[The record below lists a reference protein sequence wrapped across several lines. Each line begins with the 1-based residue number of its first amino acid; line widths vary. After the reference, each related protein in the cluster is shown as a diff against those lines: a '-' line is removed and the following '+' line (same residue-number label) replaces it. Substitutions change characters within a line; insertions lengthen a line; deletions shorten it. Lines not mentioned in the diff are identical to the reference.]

1 MLVTELKE
9 LIKTTIKESQLGN
22 EEITEQITKG
32 FRDSLGSAFEESD
45 IYKQWQ
51 KPVKNKLLTSSEDT
65 KQFNTGSG
73 KSYKALYGISKDTEL
88 SDGGFNSLDDFLM
101 AVNNRGVAPDR
112 RLSKDLEEGV
122 GSAGGFLLPELFEAQ
137 LMDLN
142 LSEEIVRPRCKVYGI
157 PRAKGNSIS
166 IPAYEDTSHE
176 TGIAG
181 VRAYWTQEKG
191 TLTESTPTLRKIFM
205 SVEKLTCLCDSSN
218 ELISDSFIPI
228 SEMVGYLFK
237 SVISYKFDE
246 VAISG
251 VGGGIPL
258 GFRNSP
264 ACITVAKESGQDSDT
279 IIYENLV
286 NIFARLPVNSYLKKN
301 TIWISSIS
309 NIPQLMQIGIKL
321 GTAGTHIPIFKE
333 QSGRYFILGKE
344 CLFSEHASLLGEEG
358 NLMLVDLSQYALAI
372 KAGVR
377 IESSIHDKFTSDMST
392 FRAVIRFAGQPL
404 INSALTLADG
414 STTVS
419 PFIQL
424 GTV

>member
-1 MLVTELKE
+1 MSK
-9 LIKTTIKESQLGN
+9 IK
-22 EEITEQITKG
+22 
-32 FRDSLGSAFEESD
+32 
-45 IYKQWQ
+45 
-51 KPVKNKLLTSSEDT
+51 PNKLLLGSEDL

-88 SDGGFNSLDDFLM
+88 SNGGFDSLNDFLM

-122 GSAGGFLLPELFEAQ
+122 GSAGGFLLAELFEES

-142 LSEEIVRPRCKVYGI
+142 LSSEIIRPRCKVYGI

-166 IPAYEDTSHE
+166 IPAYEDTTHA

-181 VRAYWTQEKG
+181 VRAYWTAEKAS
-191 TLTESTPTLRKIFM
+191 LTESTPTLRKIFM

-237 SVISYKFDE
+237 AVIGYKFDE
-246 VAISG
+246 VSI
-251 VGGGIPL
+251 GGTGAGQPL

-264 ACITVAKESGQDSDT
+264 AVITIAKENGQDADT

-286 NIFARLPVNSYLKKN
+286 NMFSRLPVNSYLKKN
-301 TIWISSIS
+301 TIWISSVS
-309 NIPQLMQIGIKL
+309 NIPELMKIGIKL
-321 GTAGTHIPIFKE
+321 GTAGVHIPVFKE
-333 QSGRYFILGKE
+333 ETGKYYMLGKE

-372 KAGVR
+372 KAGIR
-377 IESSIHDKFTSDMST
+377 IESSIHDKFTTDMST
-392 FRAVIRFAGQPL
+392 FRAVIRFDGTPL

-419 PFIQL
+419 PYIQL

>member
-9 LIKTTIKESQLGN
+9 IIN
-22 EEITEQITKG
+22 EQVEKG
-32 FRDSLGSAFEESD
+32 FRDGLGRAFNDSD
-45 IYKQWQ
+45 IYKKWFEI
-51 KPVKNKLLTSSEDT
+51 KPNKFLGSSEDI

-88 SDGGFNSLDDFLM
+88 SNGRFDSLNDFLM
-101 AVNNRGVAPDR
+101 AVKNRTMSPDS
-112 RLSKDLEEGV
+112 RLKDLSEGV
-122 GSAGGFLLPELFEAQ
+122 GAEGGFLLLPELFEAQ

-142 LSEEIVRPRCKVYGI
+142 LSEEIIRSRCKVYGI

-166 IPAYEDTSHE
+166 IPAYEDTTHVS
-176 TGIAG
+176 GIAG
-181 VRAYWTQEKG
+181 VVAYWKPEKG
-191 TLTESTPTLRKIFM
+191 ALTESTPTLRKIFM
-205 SVEKLTCLCDSSN
+205 SVNSLTCLSDSSN
-218 ELISDSFIPI
+218 ELIEDSAIPI
-228 SEMVGYLFK
+228 SEMIGFLFK
-237 SVISYKFDE
+237 SVIGYKFDE
-246 VAISG
+246 VSI
-251 VGGGIPL
+251 GGTGAGQPL

-264 ACITVAKESGQDSDT
+264 AVITIAKESGQDADT

-286 NIFARLPVNSYLKKN
+286 NMFSRLPVNSYLKKN
-301 TIWISSIS
+301 TIWISSVS

-321 GTAGTHIPIFKE
+321 GTAGVHIPVFKE
-333 QSGRYFILGKE
+333 ETGKYYMLGKE

-372 KAGVR
+372 KAGIR
-377 IESSIHDKFTSDMST
+377 IESSIHDKFTTDMST
-392 FRAVIRFAGQPL
+392 FRAVIRFDGTPL

-419 PFIQL
+419 PYLQL

>member
-9 LIKTTIKESQLGN
+9 LIA
-22 EEITEQITKG
+22 EQVEKG
-32 FRDSLGSAFEESD
+32 FRDNLGKAFDTSD
-45 IYKQWQ
+45 IYNKWTEMSKI
-51 KPVKNKLLTSSEDT
+51 KPNKLLSGEDT
-65 KQFNTGSG
+65 KQFNTGTG
-73 KSYKALYGISKDTEL
+73 KSYKALYGISKDSEL
-88 SDGGFNSLDDFLM
+88 SNGGFDSLNDFLM

-122 GSAGGFLLPELFEAQ
+122 GSAGGFLLPELFEAD

-142 LSEEIVRPRCKVYGI
+142 LSEEIIRPRCKVYGI

-166 IPAYEDTSHE
+166 IPAYEDTTHA

-191 TLTESTPTLRKIFM
+191 ALTESTPTLRKIFM
-205 SVEKLTCLCDSSN
+205 SVEKLTCLTDSSN

-237 SVISYKFDE
+237 AVIGYKFDE
-246 VAISG
+246 VAING

-258 GFRNSP
+258 GIRNSP
-264 ACITVAKESGQDSDT
+264 AVITIAKESGQDADT
-279 IIYENLV
+279 IIYENII
-286 NIFARLPVNSYLKKN
+286 NIFSRLPVNSFKKPS

-309 NIPQLMQIGIKL
+309 NIPELMKIGIKL
-321 GTAGTHIPIFKE
+321 GTSGVWIPIFVQETGK
-333 QSGRYFILGKE
+333 YFILGKE

-358 NLMLVDLSQYALAI
+358 NLMLCDLSQYALAI
-372 KAGVR
+372 KEGIR
-377 IESSIHDKFTSDMST
+377 IESSIHDKFTTDMST

>member
-1 MLVTELKE
+1 MLKAELE
-9 LIKTTIKESQLGN
+9 AIIG
-22 EEITEQITKG
+22 EQVEKG
-32 FRDSLGSAFEESD
+32 FRDNLGKAFDASD
-45 IYKQWQ
+45 IYKQWAEMSKI
-51 KPVKNKLLTSSEDT
+51 KPNKLLNSGEDT
-65 KQFNTGSG
+65 REFNTGLG

-88 SDGGFNSLDDFLM
+88 SNGGFDSLNDFLM
-101 AVNNRGVAPDR
+101 AVNNRGVAPDK

-122 GSAGGFLLPELFEAQ
+122 GSAGGFLLPELFEAD

-142 LSEEIVRPRCKVYGI
+142 LSSEIIRPRCKVYGI
-157 PRAKGNSIS
+157 PKAKGNSIS
-166 IPAYEDTSHE
+166 IPAYEDTTHE

-181 VRAYWTQEKG
+181 VRAYWKAEG
-191 TLTESTPTLRKIFM
+191 ASLTESTPTLRKIFM
-205 SVEKLTCLCDSSN
+205 SVEKLTCLTDSSN

-237 SVISYKFDE
+237 AVIGFKFDE
-246 VAISG
+246 VAING
-251 VGGGIPL
+251 TGGGQPL

-264 ACITVAKESGQDSDT
+264 AIITVAKETGQDADT

-286 NIFARLPVNSYLKKN
+286 NCFSRLPVNSYLKKN

-321 GTAGTHIPIFKE
+321 GTAGVHIPVFKE
-333 QSGRYFILGKE
+333 QSGKYYILGKE
-344 CLFSEHASLLGEEG
+344 VLFSEHASVLGNEG

-372 KAGVR
+372 KEGIR
-377 IESSIHDKFTSDMST
+377 IESSIHDKFTTDMST
-392 FRAVIRFAGQPL
+392 FRAVIRFDGQPL
-404 INSALTLADG
+404 INSELTLADG
-414 STTVS
+414 TTTVS

>member
-1 MLVTELKE
+1 MLVTELKS
-9 LIKTTIKESQLGN
+9 LIADQVE
-22 EEITEQITKG
+22 KG
-32 FRDSLGSAFEESD
+32 FRDNLNLGKAFRESD
-45 IYKQWQ
+45 TYKQWAEMSKI
-51 KPVKNKLLTSSEDT
+51 KPNKLLLGSEDL

-88 SDGGFNSLDDFLM
+88 SNGGFDSLNDFLM

-122 GSAGGFLLPELFEAQ
+122 GSAGGFLLAELFEES

-142 LSEEIVRPRCKVYGI
+142 LSSEIIRPRCKVYGI

-166 IPAYEDTSHE
+166 IPAYEDTTHA

-181 VRAYWTQEKG
+181 VRAYWTAEKAS
-191 TLTESTPTLRKIFM
+191 LTESTPTLRKIFM

-237 SVISYKFDE
+237 AVIGYKFDE
-246 VAISG
+246 VSI
-251 VGGGIPL
+251 GGTGAGQPL

-264 ACITVAKESGQDSDT
+264 AVITIAKENGQDADT

-286 NIFARLPVNSYLKKN
+286 NMFSRLPVNSYLKKN
-301 TIWISSIS
+301 TIWISSVS
-309 NIPQLMQIGIKL
+309 NIPELMKIGIKL
-321 GTAGTHIPIFKE
+321 GTAGVHIPVFKE
-333 QSGRYFILGKE
+333 ETGKYYMLGKE

-372 KAGVR
+372 KAGIR
-377 IESSIHDKFTSDMST
+377 IESSIHDKFTTDMST
-392 FRAVIRFAGQPL
+392 FRAVIRFDGTPL

-419 PFIQL
+419 PYIQL

>member
-1 MLVTELKE
+1 MLKTEFA
-9 LIKTTIKESQLGN
+9 
-22 EEITEQITKG
+22 EIIGEQFQKG
-32 FRDSLGSAFEESD
+32 FRDYLGKAFEDSD

-51 KPVKNKLLTSSEDT
+51 KPVKNKLLFSSEDT

-73 KSYKALYGISKDTEL
+73 KSFKALYGISKDTEL
-88 SDGGFNSLDDFLM
+88 SNGGFDSLNDFLM
-101 AVNNRGVAPDR
+101 AINNRGVAPDR

-122 GSAGGFLLPELFEAQ
+122 GSAGGFLLPELFEAD

-142 LSEEIVRPRCKVYGI
+142 LSSEIIRPRCKVYGI
-157 PRAKGNSIS
+157 PKAKGNSIS

-191 TLTESTPTLRKIFM
+191 ALTESTPTLRKVAM
-205 SVEKLTCLCDSSN
+205 TVNKLTCLSDSSN
-218 ELISDSFIPI
+218 ELIEDSAIPI
-228 SEMVGYLFK
+228 SEMVGFLFK
-237 SVISYKFDE
+237 SVIGFKFDE
-246 VAISG
+246 VAIG
-251 VGGGIPL
+251 GTGGGQPL

-264 ACITVAKESGQDSDT
+264 AVITVAKETGQDADT
-279 IIYENLV
+279 ICYENLV
-286 NIFARLPVNSYLKKN
+286 NMFARLPVNSYLKKN

-309 NIPQLMQIGIKL
+309 NIPQLMKIGIKL
-321 GTAGTHIPIFKE
+321 GTAGVYIPVFKE
-333 QSGRYFILGKE
+333 ETGKYYMLGKE
-344 CLFSEHASLLGEEG
+344 CLFSEHASVLGDEG

-372 KAGVR
+372 KSGIR
-377 IESSIHDKFTSDMST
+377 IESSIENKFTTDMSV
-392 FRAVIRFAGQPL
+392 FRAVIRFDGQPL

>member
-1 MLVTELKE
+1 MLVTELKS
-9 LIKTTIKESQLGN
+9 LIADQVE
-22 EEITEQITKG
+22 KG
-32 FRDSLGSAFEESD
+32 FRDNLNLGKAFKESD
-45 IYKQWQ
+45 IYKQWAEMSKI
-51 KPVKNKLLTSSEDT
+51 KPNKLLSGEDT

-88 SDGGFNSLDDFLM
+88 SNGGFDSLNDFLM

-122 GSAGGFLLPELFEAQ
+122 GSAGGFLLPELFEES
-137 LMDLN
+137 LMNLN
-142 LSEEIVRPRCKVYGI
+142 LSEEIIRPRCKVYGI

-166 IPAYEDTSHE
+166 IPAYADTTHA

-181 VRAYWTQEKG
+181 VRAYWTAEKG
-191 TLTESTPTLRKIFM
+191 ALTESTPTLRKIFM
-205 SVEKLTCLCDSSN
+205 SAEKLTCLCDSSN
-218 ELISDSFIPI
+218 ELIEDSAIPI
-228 SEMVGYLFK
+228 SEMIGYLFK
-237 SVISYKFDE
+237 AVIGYKFDE
-246 VAISG
+246 VSI
-251 VGGGIPL
+251 GGTGAGQPL

-264 ACITVAKESGQDSDT
+264 AVITVAKEDSQDADT

-286 NIFARLPVNSYLKKN
+286 NMFSRLPVNSYLKKN
-301 TIWISSIS
+301 TIWISSVS

-321 GTAGTHIPIFKE
+321 GTAGVHIPVFKE
-333 QSGRYFILGKE
+333 ETGKYYMLGKE

-372 KAGVR
+372 KAGIR
-377 IESSIHDKFTSDMST
+377 IESSIHDKFTTDMST
-392 FRAVIRFAGQPL
+392 FRAVIRFDGTPL

-419 PFIQL
+419 PYIQL
-424 GTV
+424 GIV

>member
-1 MLVTELKE
+1 MLKSEFA
-9 LIKTTIKESQLGN
+9 
-22 EEITEQITKG
+22 EIIGEQFQKG
-32 FRDSLGSAFEESD
+32 FRDSLGRAFEDSD
-45 IYKQWQ
+45 FYKQWT
-51 KPVKNKLLTSSEDT
+51 KPVKNKLLFSSEDT

-73 KSYKALYGISKDTEL
+73 KSFKALFGISKDTEL
-88 SDGGFNSLDDFLM
+88 SNGGFDSLNDFLM
-101 AVNNRGVAPDR
+101 AVNNRGIAQDR

-122 GSAGGFLLPELFEAQ
+122 GSAGGFLLPELFEAD

-142 LSEEIVRPRCKVYGI
+142 LSSEIIRPRCKVYGI

-181 VRAYWTQEKG
+181 VVAYWTQEKG
-191 TLTESTPTLRKIFM
+191 ALTESTPTLRKVAM
-205 SVEKLTCLCDSSN
+205 TVNKLTCLSDSSN
-218 ELISDSFIPI
+218 ELIEDSAIPI
-228 SEMVGYLFK
+228 SEMIGFLFK
-237 SVISYKFDE
+237 SVIGYKFDE
-246 VAISG
+246 VAINGTGSG
-251 VGGGIPL
+251 QPL

-264 ACITVAKESGQDSDT
+264 AVITVAKESGQDSDT
-279 IIYENLV
+279 IIYENIV
-286 NIFARLPVNSYLKKN
+286 NMFARLPVNSYKKPS

-309 NIPQLMQIGIKL
+309 NIPMLMKIGIKL
-321 GTAGTHIPIFKE
+321 GTAGVWIPIFVQE
-333 QSGRYFILGKE
+333 TGRYFILGKE

-358 NLMLVDLSQYALAI
+358 NLMLCDLSQYALAV
-372 KAGVR
+372 KAGIR
-377 IESSIHDKFTSDMST
+377 IESSIENKFSTDMSV
-392 FRAVIRFAGQPL
+392 FRAVIRFDGQPL

>member
-9 LIKTTIKESQLGN
+9 IINEQVEKGLRDGLGKAFSDSDLYKKWS
-22 EEITEQITKG
+22 ETK
-32 FRDSLGSAFEESD
+32 
-45 IYKQWQ
+45 
-51 KPVKNKLLTSSEDT
+51 PNKLLTSEDT
-65 KQFNTGSG
+65 KEFNTGKG
-73 KSYKALYGISKDTEL
+73 KSYKSLFGISKDTEL
-88 SDGGFNSLDDFLM
+88 SNGGFDSLNDFLM

-157 PRAKGNSIS
+157 PKAKGNSIS
-166 IPAYEDTSHE
+166 IPAYADTTHA

-181 VRAYWTQEKG
+181 VRAYWTAEGASLQ
-191 TLTESTPTLRKIFM
+191 ESTPTLRKIFM
-205 SVEKLTCLCDSSN
+205 SVEKLTCLTDSSN
-218 ELISDSFIPI
+218 ELIEDSAIPI

-237 SVISYKFDE
+237 SVISFKFDE

-264 ACITVAKESGQDSDT
+264 ACITVSAESGQDADT
-279 IIYENLV
+279 IVYENLV
-286 NIFARLPVNSYLKKN
+286 NMFARLPVNSYLKKN
-301 TIWISSIS
+301 TIWISSVS

-321 GTAGTHIPIFKE
+321 GTAGVHIPVFKE
-333 QSGRYFILGKE
+333 RTGRYFILGKE

-358 NLMLVDLSQYALAI
+358 NLMLADLSQYALAI
-372 KAGVR
+372 KSGIR
-377 IESSIHDKFTSDMST
+377 IESSIHDKFTTDMST